1 MHKGVICM
9 VKSDVSGVIVNTDYL
24 AKMFGVTRR
33 YVNQL
38 AKEGVLERRAPGR
51 WPLETNVI
59 KYIEFLRSG
68 KSDPEGQE
76 SKSIYWEERAKHEA
90 AKREMAELNLA
101 KLKNQMHDAADV
113 EMVMTNMLT
122 VFRNRILG
130 IPQKLAPKLISMNN
144 LAEISSIIETE
155 LMEALSEL
163 KDYDP
168 TLFMVE
174 DGGDEQDDDSDE
186 NGEAVQQDS

>member
-1 MHKGVICM
+1 MS
-9 VKSDVSGVIVNTDYL
+9 VKTDVSGIIVNTDAL
-24 AKMFGVTRR
+24 AKLFGVTRR
-33 YVNQL
+33 YINQL

-51 WPLETNVI
+51 WQLETNVI

-90 AKREMAELNLA
+90 AKREMAELKLA

-144 LAEISSIIETE
+144 LAEISNIIETE
-155 LMEALSEL
+155 LMETLLEL

-168 TLFMVE
+168 ALFVVE
-174 DGGDEQDDDSDE
+174 DGGDEQDDDADE

>member
-1 MHKGVICM
+1 M
-9 VKSDVSGVIVNTDYL
+9 VVKTDISGEIVNTNVL
-24 AKMFGVTRR
+24 AKSFGVTCR

-51 WPLETNVI
+51 WPLEVNVN
-59 KYIEFLRSG
+59 KYIEFLRTG

-90 AKREMAELNLA
+90 AKREMAELKLA

-144 LAEISSIIETE
+144 LAEISNIIETE
-155 LMEALSEL
+155 LLETLLEL

-168 TLFMVE
+168 ALFVVE
-174 DGGDEQDDDSDE
+174 DGGDEQDDDADE

>member
-1 MHKGVICM
+1 MS
-9 VKSDVSGVIVNTDYL
+9 VKTDVSSVIVNTDCL
-24 AKMFGVTRR
+24 AKVFGVTSR

-168 TLFMVE
+168 TPFMVE
-174 DGGDEQDDDSDE
+174 DGGNEQDDDSDE